1 MSQQIIATVEK
12 KYQRDDLP
20 DFRVGDTV
28 DVHLKIVEGN
38 KSRVQVFNGVVIA
51 RSGGG
56 INASFKVR
64 RIVYNEGVERTFL
77 VHSPLIA
84 KIEVK
89 RRGKARR
96 AKLYFLRDRVGKAR
110 RLRELRSARAK
121 KRAGKMPYAADA
133 PAAKASTPD
142 SSEAEAVSV

>member
-12 KYQRDDLP
+12 KYQKANLP

-28 DVHLKIVEGN
+28 DVHLKIIEGS
-38 KSRVQVFNGVVIA
+38 KSRIQVFNGVVIA

-56 INASFKVR
+56 VNASFKVR

-77 VHSPLIA
+77 VHSPLIT

-96 AKLYFLRDRVGKAR
+96 AKLFFLRDRVGKAR

-121 KRAGKMPYAADA
+121 KRAGKLPA
-133 PAAKASTPD
+133 PADPAVDAANTPD
-142 SSEAEAVSV
+142 ASAAEAVSV